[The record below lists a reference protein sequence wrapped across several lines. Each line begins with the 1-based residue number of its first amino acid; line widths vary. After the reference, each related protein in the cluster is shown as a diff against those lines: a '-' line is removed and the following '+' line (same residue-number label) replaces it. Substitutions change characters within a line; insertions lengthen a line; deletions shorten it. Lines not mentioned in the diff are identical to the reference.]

1 MNLFGIIFPELLLLP
16 LLQLPEL
23 DARPLNHP
31 PVNLDRE
38 TALLQAPP
46 ALQLLGPHV
55 IPLHMNVRMF
65 ITGDLG
71 GDEEFGRDLLVEGAI
86 DAGLLLRV
94 VWARRATG
102 EIADEAPI

>member
-1 MNLFGIIFPELLLLP
+1 LNLLGIIFPELLLLP

-31 PVNLDRE
+31 PIDLDRK

-46 ALQLLGPHV
+46 ALQLLSPHV
-55 IPLHMNVRMF
+55 IPLHVIVGVL
-65 ITGDLG
+65 ITGDFG
-71 GDEEFGRDLLVEGAI
+71 GDEGLRRDLLVEGSV

-94 VWARRATG
+94 VWAR
-102 EIADEAPI
+102 

>member
-1 MNLFGIIFPELLLLP
+1 MISESSRNFLYLTFSLP
-16 LLQLPEL
+16 ILSLSLESSWYK
-23 DARPLNHP
+23 
-31 PVNLDRE
+31 E
-38 TALLQAPP
+38 TALLQTPP
-46 ALQLLGPHV
+46 ALQLLGPNV

-71 GDEEFGRDLLVEGAI
+71 GDEGFGRDLLVEGAI

-94 VWARRATG
+94 VWARQATG